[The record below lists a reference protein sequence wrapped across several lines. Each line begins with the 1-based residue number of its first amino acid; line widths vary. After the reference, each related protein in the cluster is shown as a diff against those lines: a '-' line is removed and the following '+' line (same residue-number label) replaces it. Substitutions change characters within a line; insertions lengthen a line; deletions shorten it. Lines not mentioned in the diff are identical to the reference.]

1 MAPISVISDVSSAAQ
16 THAQHWQILGLA
28 QDGKLSG
35 VSAGDLVLLFT
46 KTLTQPL
53 LSWYLTQMNQGILS
67 FKFPSQIKKKIWM
80 NNISLLTQYGLTLL
94 NCKKLR
100 KKLEN
105 GIFIIIHSSKNIYL
119 LLTLSKVLF
128 QAWRTH

>member
-1 MAPISVISDVSSAAQ
+1 
-16 THAQHWQILGLA
+16 
-28 QDGKLSG
+28 
-35 VSAGDLVLLFT
+35 
-46 KTLTQPL
+46 
-53 LSWYLTQMNQGILS
+53 
-67 FKFPSQIKKKIWM
+67 M
-80 NNISLLTQYGLTLL
+80 NNISLLIQYGLTLL

-128 QAWRTH
+128 QA